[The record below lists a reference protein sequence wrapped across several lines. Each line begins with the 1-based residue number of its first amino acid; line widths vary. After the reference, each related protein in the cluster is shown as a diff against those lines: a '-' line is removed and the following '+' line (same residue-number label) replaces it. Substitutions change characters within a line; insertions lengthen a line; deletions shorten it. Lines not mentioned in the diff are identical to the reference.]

1 MRVVIP
7 LKDGG
12 VVTTSEAQT
21 YAFVELDESMQPQ
34 NIVYKNNFTQEFFEY
49 IVTSKKDDNLDE
61 AYELGA
67 RALLARRG
75 MSVEEILEAMMFREL
90 DEIV

>member
-1 MRVVIP
+1 MRIVIP

-12 VVTTSEAQT
+12 VVAIDEAEI
-21 YAFVELDESMQPQ
+21 YAFVEVNESMQPK
-34 NIVYKNNFTQEFFEY
+34 NIVYKDDFTQEFFEY
-49 IVTSKKDDNLDE
+49 IVTPKKDDNLDE